1 MNNATLINNPIAN
14 IEHLKGLTDVLIV
27 VKTGLGMKG
36 VEKYTTG
43 MAQPQLSGDRNTGK
57 RFSTIGR
64 AVRTLERLT
73 VNYQSIWV
81 EGYREEGTEG
91 KLSLVT
97 YIFNHYT
104 QRWEFSS
111 AFPTGI
117 KAK

>member
-1 MNNATLINNPIAN
+1 MTIQTSSISN

-36 VEKYTTG
+36 VESYTMG
-43 MAQPQLSGDRNTGK
+43 MAQPKLSGDRNTGK
-57 RFSTIGR
+57 RFTTIGR

-73 VNYQSIWV
+73 HNYQSIWV
-81 EGYREEGTEG
+81 EGYRVEGTEG

-111 AFPTGI
+111 SFPTGI